1 MPISTSVLGMNAR
14 NFLYVRKFNKR
25 KYKLIADNKLLTKE
39 RLTKAGVPTTRLIA
53 AFRNFKEVRAFD
65 WKSLPKEFV
74 FKPASGYGGRGIMV
88 IKKWNGE
95 EGETLRGKRISW
107 KTLET
112 EIFGTLDGA
121 YSLNNVPDAAFIEER
136 VHVHSFFKKYTEGG
150 VPDIR
155 VIIFNGIPV
164 MAMLRLP
171 TIHSDGKA
179 NLHLGAVGVGIDMRT
194 GITTGGVSLG
204 KVVQVIPGKKSKV
217 RGIKLPEWKRILE
230 IATQAQVTSKLGFV
244 GIDIVL
250 DEELGPLVLE
260 INARPGLSIQIA
272 NGASLRTRMERVASM
287 EVPTIERGVELAQTL
302 FAEASLEGLSVAGS
316 VLGVIEKVTI
326 YGPIKKK
333 TVRAKIDTGAYRT
346 SLDAE
351 LVHELGLDTH
361 DKLIRVRA
369 GSGKQRRKT
378 TRVRLKLRD
387 REIKTIASYTERSHM
402 RFPMIVGRRDLK
414 GFLVDPTQIPEGI
427 KVK

>member
-1 MPISTSVLGMNAR
+1 MPISTAVLGMNAR

-25 KYKLIADNKLLTKE
+25 KYKLIADNKLATKE
-39 RLTKAGVPTTRLIA
+39 RLSKNGVPTTRLIA
-53 AFRNFKEVRAFD
+53 KFESFSDARTFD
-65 WKSLPKEFV
+65 WTTLPRTFAL
-74 FKPASGYGGRGIMV
+74 KPASGYGGRGIMV
-88 IKKWNGE
+88 LHKWNGH
-95 EGETLRGKRISW
+95 EGETLKGKRVTTA
-107 KTLET
+107 TLEA
-112 EIFGTLDGA
+112 EIFGALDGA

-136 VHVHSFFKKYTEGG
+136 VHVHSFFKKYTDSG

-155 VIIFNGIPV
+155 VIVFNKIPV

-171 TIHSDGKA
+171 TVNSDGKA
-179 NLHLGAVGVGIDMRT
+179 NLHLGAAGIGIDLRT
-194 GITTGGVSLG
+194 GITTHGVSG
-204 KVVQVIPGKKSKV
+204 GREIDIIPGKKFKV

-230 IATQAQVTSKLGFV
+230 IATEAQVSSRLGFV

-260 INARPGLSIQIA
+260 VNARPGLSIQIA
-272 NGASLRTRMERVASM
+272 NRASLRTRMERVSSM
-287 EVPTIERGVELAQTL
+287 DVPTVARGVELSQSL
-302 FAEASLEGLSVAGS
+302 FADASLGGLEVEGN

-326 YGPIKKK
+326 YGPTKKK

-346 SLDAE
+346 SLDVD
-351 LVHELGLDTH
+351 LVHELGLDIH
-361 DKLIRVRA
+361 DKLIKVRA

-378 TRVRLKLRD
+378 TRIRFKLRD
-387 REIKTIASYTERSHM
+387 KEVKTIASYTERSHM

-414 GFLVDPTQIPEGI
+414 GFLVDPSRLPEGI

>member
-1 MPISTSVLGMNAR
+1 MPISTAILGMNAR
-14 NFLYVRKFNKR
+14 NFLYLRKFNRR
-25 KYKLIADNKLLTKE
+25 KYKLIADNKLATKE
-39 RLTKAGVPTTRLIA
+39 RLSSAGVPTTKLLAKFVTFNEARQ
-53 AFRNFKEVRAFD
+53 FD
-65 WKSLPKEFV
+65 WTSLPREFV

-88 IKKWNGE
+88 VRKWNGS
-95 EGETLRGKRISW
+95 EGETLRGKRVSW

-112 EIFGTLDGA
+112 EIFGALDGA
-121 YSLNNVPDAAFIEER
+121 YSLNNVADTAFFEER

-179 NLHLGAVGVGIDMRT
+179 NLHLGAVGIGIDLRT
-194 GITTGGVSLG
+194 GITTGGVTAG
-204 KVVQVIPGKKSKV
+204 KPVTMIPGKKHKV
-217 RGIKLPEWKRILE
+217 RGIKLPGWKRILE
-230 IATQAQVTSKLGFV
+230 VATQAQITSKLGFV

-260 INARPGLSIQIA
+260 VNARPGLSIQIA

-287 EVPTIERGVELAQTL
+287 SVPTVERGVELAQSL
-302 FAEASLEGLSVAGS
+302 FAEASLEDVDVVNS

-326 YGPIKKK
+326 YGPQKRKV
-333 TVRAKIDTGAYRT
+333 VRAKIDTGAYRT
-346 SLDAE
+346 SLDAD

-361 DKLIRVRA
+361 DKLIHVRA

-378 TRVRLKLRD
+378 ARIRFKLRD
-387 REIKTIASYTERSHM
+387 REIQTIASYTERSHM
-402 RFPMIVGRRDLK
+402 RFPMIVGRKDLK
-414 GFLVDPTQIPEGI
+414 GFLVDPSQIPEGI
-427 KVK
+427 KVR